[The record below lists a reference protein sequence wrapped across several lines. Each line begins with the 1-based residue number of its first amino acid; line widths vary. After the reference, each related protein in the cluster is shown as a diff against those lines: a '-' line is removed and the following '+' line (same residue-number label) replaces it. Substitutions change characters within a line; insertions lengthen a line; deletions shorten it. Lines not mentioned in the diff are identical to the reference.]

1 MFKEY
6 KKLNYY
12 GKLLGIK
19 RKWFESNKSY
29 RHRLVYFTSA
39 MKESPK
45 RTMGTLKSALEN
57 ANFYLDK
64 IEIKEDFNTGKIK
77 VIMEII

>member
-6 KKLNYY
+6 KKLNHY

-29 RHRLVYFTSA
+29 RYRLVYFTSA
-39 MKESPK
+39 MKEPPK
-45 RTMGTLKSALEN
+45 RTMEILKNALEN

-64 IEIKEDFNTGKIK
+64 FEIEEDFNTGKIK
-77 VIMEII
+77 VIIELI